1 MDSRYTL
8 SHNMPSEVATIVPL
22 PPTPRFLIRLP
33 QEIRQGLEQAAKAQG
48 RSLSNLIVYIL
59 REWLAAHPPQ
69 S

>member
-8 SHNMPSEVATIVPL
+8 SGNLLSETLRLTPL
-22 PPTPRFLIRLP
+22 PQTPRFLIRLP
-33 QEIRQGLEQAAKAQG
+33 QEIRVDLEQAAKAQG
-48 RSLSNLIVYIL
+48 RSLSNLIVQIL